1 MNRSIAAAVGALTAG
16 SVMLLMPSSAAA
28 AGGATASSARSG
40 YSRSDCQL
48 MLSPGNGRPS
58 LYCTRQYTEQSAV
71 DAVAIVADG
80 TCPNGYRLV
89 SVTGTLQTLWRVWD
103 LYDGPAPLDKFNVA
117 GNEAPV
123 SETMLNRVE
132 NDLGCG

>member
-1 MNRSIAAAVGALTAG
+1 MNRAIAAAVGVLTAG
-16 SVMLLMPSSAAA
+16 SVMLLMPSTAAA
-28 AGGATASSARSG
+28 AGAKASSAGSG

-71 DAVAIVADG
+71 DAVAVVADG

-89 SVTGTLQTLWRVWD
+89 SVTGTLQTVWRVWD